1 MSLNI
6 ISLKNNILYDVKRL
20 EIKKK
25 IIDRINELNL
35 TDQKYKN
42 DNEYLLLVCSLIEFL
57 VSKKDNINK
66 IELLI
71 EIYNQLFV
79 LTSDEIETIKNN
91 VKFLHENKQIKK
103 VSFFKLFI
111 CGLKE
116 LFFKKRKD

>member
-1 MSLNI
+1 MN
-6 ISLKNNILYDVKRL
+6 LY
-20 EIKKK
+20 
-25 IIDRINELNL
+25 IIDL
-35 TDQKYKN
+35 TFVVL

-116 LFFKKRKD
+116 IFFKKRKD